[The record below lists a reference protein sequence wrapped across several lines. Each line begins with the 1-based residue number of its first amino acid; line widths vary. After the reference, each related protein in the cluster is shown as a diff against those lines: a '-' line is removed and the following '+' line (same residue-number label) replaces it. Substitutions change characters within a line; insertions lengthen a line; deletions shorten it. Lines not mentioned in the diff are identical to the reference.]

1 MEIKP
6 VDESKKPKHGVTLQR
21 GIREHVD
28 DSTETL
34 YFGGEGCLGLT
45 PKYKPDLNED
55 ENDDDFQK

>member
-55 ENDDDFQK
+55 ENDYNSKK